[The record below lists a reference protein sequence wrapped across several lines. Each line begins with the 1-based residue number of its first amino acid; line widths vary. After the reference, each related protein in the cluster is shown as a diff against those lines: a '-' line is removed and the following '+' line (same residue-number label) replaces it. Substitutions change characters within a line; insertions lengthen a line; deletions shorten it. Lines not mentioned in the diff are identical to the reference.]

1 MSHLA
6 ELPMLTSDM
15 IQVCQS
21 FWHHPLWGEFR
32 GVLAAHTHRTC
43 SLMHTYTSQTCDQ
56 HVQTGGHAQ
65 TTWKDHVT
73 QSNRHT
79 HTHSCI
85 TRPYSNNC
93 TLGTKQSVYTVECMG
108 GIELGHMPI
117 EEVYPITKAAARIC
131 PEVSAAHTTLYC
143 IVQCPRTTTHCR
155 ILLTQ
160 SGGTK
165 QLGLVVHTWRT
176 AGVWVVS
183 PCNTQTR

>member
-1 MSHLA
+1 MLQDNAGYNADVHMSHLA

-79 HTHSCI
+79 HTHSCT

-131 PEVSAAHTTLYC
+131 PEVSTAHTTLYSSTVSTLSDFTNA
-143 IVQCPRTTTHCR
+143 I
-155 ILLTQ
+155 
-160 SGGTK
+160 
-165 QLGLVVHTWRT
+165 WRH
-176 AGVWVVS
+176 
-183 PCNTQTR
+183 

>member
-1 MSHLA
+1 MLVIMLMYICPIWQSYPCWPLIWSRCVSH
-6 ELPMLTSDM
+6 SD
-15 IQVCQS
+15 IILC
-21 FWHHPLWGEFR
+21 GESL
-32 GVLAAHTHRTC
+32 GGSCCTHTHRTC
-43 SLMHTYTSQTCDQ
+43 SLMHIYTSQTCDQ

-79 HTHSCI
+79 HTHSCT

-117 EEVYPITKAAARIC
+117 EEVYLITKAAARIC

-143 IVQCPRTTTHCR
+143 STVSSHNSTLSDFTNAI
-155 ILLTQ
+155 
-160 SGGTK
+160 
-165 QLGLVVHTWRT
+165 WRH
-176 AGVWVVS
+176 
-183 PCNTQTR
+183 